1 MEVLVDSSVWIDY
14 FQSAK
19 RSSSLDILIE
29 ENIIVTND
37 LILAELI
44 PVLRIQKQPQLIQLL
59 SLLPKLHLA
68 IQWQEV
74 IEFQISCLR
83 HGLNGVGVA
92 DLIIIQNALQNKVMI
107 YSLDKHFPIA
117 EKFFHYVMFR

>member
-19 RSSSLDILIE
+19 RSSFLDFLIE

-37 LILAELI
+37 LILTELI
-44 PVLRIQKQPQLIQLL
+44 PVLKIQKQNRLIGLL
-59 SLLPKLHLA
+59 SFLPKLRLT
-68 IQWQEV
+68 IQWEEI
-74 IEFQISCLR
+74 IELQISCLR

-92 DLIIIQNALQNKVMI
+92 DLIIMQNALQNKVMI
-107 YSLDKHFPIA
+107 YSLDNHFSTA
-117 EKFFHYVMFR
+117 GKFLRYVMFR